1 MSMRKTILLSVFAL
15 GVLTINAQTVV
26 VKGGGFW
33 DNWSMGVQGGA
44 TMKMSGE
51 AFFKSARP
59 AFGLTLGKQWT
70 PILGM
75 DLQGMG
81 YVNTTN
87 SSTMI
92 DASDVSLI
100 GRMNLMNLF
109 AGYNGMPRPFEIET
123 VTGLGWLHHYMTGSG
138 DTDDL
143 SARVG
148 LNFNFNLGE
157 DAAWTLGIKP
167 AVVFN
172 LTGEFPDKKMA
183 FNRNHSN
190 MEILFGLTYHF
201 AGSDGNRHFTLVN
214 AVDPMA
220 IAAMNEEIN
229 DLREI
234 VVAKDVE
241 LVGLADELLMV
252 QNQLNEARNKKV
264 EASGETINIVES
276 VVAFPFNQSEVQSS
290 QMPSLEH
297 VANYLKNNPNAN
309 ITVNGYASPEGTEE
323 YNIQLSQRRAEAV
336 KNILVN
342 KYGIAANRINTIGHG
357 VGDIFSEPAWN
368 RVGICTID
376 ESE

>member
-1 MSMRKTILLSVFAL
+1 MRKTILLSVFAL
-15 GVLTINAQTVV
+15 SALTINAQTAVV
-26 VKGGGFW
+26 EGGGFW
-33 DNWSMGVQGGA
+33 DNWSMGIQGGA
-44 TMKMSGE
+44 TMKMSGTS
-51 AFFKSARP
+51 FFKSARP
-59 AFGLTLGKQWT
+59 AFGLTIGKQWT

-75 DLQGMG
+75 DIQGMG

-87 SSTMI
+87 SSTI
-92 DASDVSLI
+92 VDASDVSLI
-100 GRMNLMNLF
+100 ARMNLMNLF
-109 AGYNGMPRPFEIET
+109 AGYEGMPRPFEIET
-123 VTGLGWLHHYMTGSG
+123 VTGLGWLHHYMNGDG
-138 DTDDL
+138 DTDDM

-157 DAAWTLGIKP
+157 DAAWTFGIKP

-172 LTGEFPDKKMA
+172 LTGEYPSKKMA

-201 AGSDGNRHFTLVN
+201 ADSDGNRHFALVN
-214 AVDPMA
+214 AVDPMVL
-220 IAAMNEEIN
+220 AAMNEEIN
-229 DLREI
+229 DLREV

-276 VVAFPFNQSEVQSS
+276 VVAFPFNQSDVQSS

-297 VANYLKNNPNAN
+297 VANYLKNNPDAN

-323 YNIQLSQRRAEAV
+323 YNLQLSQRRADAV
-336 KNILVN
+336 KDILVN
-342 KYGIAANRINTIGHG
+342 KYGIEANRINAIGHG

>member
-1 MSMRKTILLSVFAL
+1 MKKTILLSVLAL
-15 GVLTINAQTVV
+15 GALTINAQTVV

-51 AFFKSARP
+51 GFFKSARP

-75 DLQGMG
+75 DIQGMG

-109 AGYNGMPRPFEIET
+109 AGYNGMPRPFEVET

-143 SARVG
+143 SARIG

-167 AVVFN
+167 AVLFN
-172 LTGEFPDKKMA
+172 LTGEYPSKKLS
-183 FNRNHSN
+183 FNRNKAN
-190 MEILFGLTYHF
+190 MEILLGLTYHF
-201 AGSDGNRHFTLVN
+201 ADEDGNRHFALVN
-214 AVDPMA
+214 AIDPLA
-220 IAAMNEEIN
+220 LAAMNEEIN
-229 DLREI
+229 DLREVI
-234 VVAKDVE
+234 VAKDVE
-241 LVGLADELLMV
+241 LVGLADELMV
-252 QNQLNEARNKKV
+252 VQDQLNEARNK
-264 EASGETINIVES
+264 EMETTGQTIKILES
-276 VVAFPFNQSEVQSS
+276 VVAFPFNQSDVQTS

-297 VANYLKNNPNAN
+297 AANYLKDNPDAK

-323 YNIQLSQRRAEAV
+323 YNLQLSQRRADAV
-336 KNILVN
+336 KNILVD
-342 KYGIAANRINTIGHG
+342 KYGIAADRINAIGHG
-357 VGDIFSEPAWN
+357 VGDVFSVPAWN

-376 ESE
+376 EVK

>member
-1 MSMRKTILLSVFAL
+1 MKKTILLSVLAL
-15 GVLTINAQTVV
+15 GALTINAQTVV

-51 AFFKSARP
+51 GFFKSARP

-75 DLQGMG
+75 DIQGMG

-109 AGYNGMPRPFEIET
+109 AGYNGIPRPFEVET

-167 AVVFN
+167 AVLFN
-172 LTGEFPDKKMA
+172 LTGEYPSKKLA
-183 FNRNHSN
+183 FNRNKAN
-190 MEILFGLTYHF
+190 MEILLGLTYHF
-201 AGSDGNRHFTLVN
+201 ADGDGNRHFALVN
-214 AVDPMA
+214 AIDPLA
-220 IAAMNEEIN
+220 LAAMNEEIN
-229 DLREI
+229 DLREVI
-234 VVAKDVE
+234 VAKDVE
-241 LVGLADELLMV
+241 LVGLADELMV
-252 QNQLNEARNKKV
+252 VQDQLNEARNKEM
-264 EASGETINIVES
+264 EATGQTIKILES
-276 VVAFPFNQSEVQSS
+276 VVAFPFNQSDVQTS

-297 VANYLKNNPNAN
+297 AANYLKDNPDAK

-323 YNIQLSQRRAEAV
+323 YNLQLSQRRADAV
-336 KNILVN
+336 KNILVD
-342 KYGIAANRINTIGHG
+342 KYGIAADRINAIGHG
-357 VGDIFSEPAWN
+357 VGDVFSVPAWN

-376 ESE
+376 EVK

>member
-1 MSMRKTILLSVFAL
+1 MKKTILLSVLAL
-15 GVLTINAQTVV
+15 GALAINAQTVV

-51 AFFKSARP
+51 GFFKSARP

-75 DLQGMG
+75 DIQGMG

-123 VTGLGWLHHYMTGSG
+123 VTGLGWLHHYMNGYG

-167 AVVFN
+167 AVLFN
-172 LTGEFPDKKMA
+172 LTGEYPSKKLA
-183 FNRNHSN
+183 FNRNKAN
-190 MEILFGLTYHF
+190 MEILLGLTYHF
-201 AGSDGNRHFTLVN
+201 ADADGNRHFALVN
-214 AVDPMA
+214 AIDPLA
-220 IAAMNEEIN
+220 LAAMNEEIN
-229 DLREI
+229 DLREVI
-234 VVAKDVE
+234 VAKDVE
-241 LVGLADELLMV
+241 LVGLADELMV
-252 QNQLNEARNKKV
+252 VQDQLNEARNKEM
-264 EASGETINIVES
+264 EATGQTIKILES
-276 VVAFPFNQSEVQSS
+276 VVAFPFNQSDVQTS

-297 VANYLKNNPNAN
+297 VANYLKDNPNAK

-323 YNIQLSQRRAEAV
+323 YNLQLSQRRADAV
-336 KNILVN
+336 KNILVD
-342 KYGIAANRINTIGHG
+342 KYGIAADRINAIGHG
-357 VGDIFSEPAWN
+357 VGDVFSVPAWN

-376 ESE
+376 EVK

>member
-1 MSMRKTILLSVFAL
+1 MKKTILLSVLAL
-15 GVLTINAQTVV
+15 GALAINAQTVV

-51 AFFKSARP
+51 GFFKSARP

-75 DLQGMG
+75 DIQGMG

-109 AGYNGMPRPFEIET
+109 AGYNGMPRPFEVET

-167 AVVFN
+167 AVLFN
-172 LTGEFPDKKMA
+172 LTGEYPSKKLA
-183 FNRNHSN
+183 FNRNKAN
-190 MEILFGLTYHF
+190 MEILLGLTYHF
-201 AGSDGNRHFTLVN
+201 ADADGNRHFALVN
-214 AVDPMA
+214 AIDPLA
-220 IAAMNEEIN
+220 LAAMNEEIN
-229 DLREI
+229 DLREVI
-234 VVAKDVE
+234 VAKDVE
-241 LVGLADELLMV
+241 LVGLADELMV
-252 QNQLNEARNKKV
+252 VQDQLNEARNKEM
-264 EASGETINIVES
+264 EATGQTIKILES
-276 VVAFPFNQSEVQSS
+276 VVAFPFNQSDVQTS

-297 VANYLKNNPNAN
+297 VANYLKDNPDAK

-323 YNIQLSQRRAEAV
+323 YNLQLSQRRADAV
-336 KNILVN
+336 KNILVD
-342 KYGIAANRINTIGHG
+342 KYGIAADRINAIGHG
-357 VGDIFSEPAWN
+357 VGDVFSVPAWN
-368 RVGICTID
+368 RVDICTID
-376 ESE
+376 EVK

>member
-1 MSMRKTILLSVFAL
+1 MRKTILLSVFAL
-15 GVLTINAQTVV
+15 GALTINAQTAVV
-26 VKGGGFW
+26 EGGGFW
-33 DNWSMGVQGGA
+33 DNWSMGIQGGA

-51 AFFKSARP
+51 GFFKSARP

-75 DLQGMG
+75 DIQGMG

-109 AGYNGMPRPFEIET
+109 AGYYGMPRPFEIET
-123 VTGLGWLHHYMTGSG
+123 VTGLGWLHHYMNGGG

-148 LNFNFNLGE
+148 LNFNFNLGD

-172 LTGEFPDKKMA
+172 LTGEYPSKKMA
-183 FNRNHSN
+183 FNRNHAD
-190 MEILFGLTYHF
+190 MEILLGLTYHF
-201 AGSDGNRHFTLVN
+201 ADGEGNRHFALMN
-214 AVDPMA
+214 AVDPIA
-220 IAAMNEEIN
+220 LAAMNEEIN
-229 DLREI
+229 DLREV

-241 LVGLADELLMV
+241 LVGLADELLTV
-252 QNQLNEARNKKV
+252 QNQLNEARNKEV
-264 EASGETINIVES
+264 EAAGQTIKILES
-276 VVAFPFNQSEVQSS
+276 VVAFPFNQSEVQAS

-297 VANYLKNNPNAN
+297 VANYLKSNPDAS

-323 YNIQLSQRRAEAV
+323 YNLQLSQRRADAV
-336 KNILVN
+336 KNILVD
-342 KYGIAANRINTIGHG
+342 KYGIAASRINAIGHG

-376 ESE
+376 EVK

>member
-1 MSMRKTILLSVFAL
+1 MRKTILLSVFAL
-15 GVLTINAQTVV
+15 STLTINAQTAVV
-26 VKGGGFW
+26 EGGGFW
-33 DNWSMGVQGGA
+33 DNWSMGIQGGA
-44 TMKMSGE
+44 TMKMSGTS
-51 AFFKSARP
+51 FFKSARP
-59 AFGLTLGKQWT
+59 AFGLTIGKQWT

-75 DLQGMG
+75 DIQGMG

-87 SSTMI
+87 SSTMV

-100 GRMNLMNLF
+100 ARMNLMNLF
-109 AGYNGMPRPFEIET
+109 AGYEGMPRPFEIET
-123 VTGLGWLHHYMTGSG
+123 VTGLGWLHHYMNGDG
-138 DTDDL
+138 DTDDM

-157 DAAWTLGIKP
+157 DAAWTFGIKP

-172 LTGEFPDKKMA
+172 LTGEYPSKKMA

-201 AGSDGNRHFTLVN
+201 ADSDGNRHFALVN
-214 AVDPMA
+214 AVDPMVL
-220 IAAMNEEIN
+220 AAMNEEIN
-229 DLREI
+229 DLREV

-276 VVAFPFNQSEVQSS
+276 VVAFPFNQSDVQSS

-297 VANYLKNNPNAN
+297 VANYLKNNPDAN

-323 YNIQLSQRRAEAV
+323 YNLQLSQRRADAV
-336 KNILVN
+336 KDILVN
-342 KYGIAANRINTIGHG
+342 KYGIEANRINAIGHG

>member
-1 MSMRKTILLSVFAL
+1 MKKTILLSVLAL
-15 GVLTINAQTVV
+15 GALAINAQTVV

-51 AFFKSARP
+51 GFFKSARP

-75 DLQGMG
+75 DIQGMG

-109 AGYNGMPRPFEIET
+109 AGYNGMPRPFEVET

-167 AVVFN
+167 AVLFN
-172 LTGEFPDKKMA
+172 LTGEYPSKKLA
-183 FNRNHSN
+183 FNRNKAN
-190 MEILFGLTYHF
+190 MEILLGLTYHF
-201 AGSDGNRHFTLVN
+201 ADGDGNRHFTLVN
-214 AVDPMA
+214 AIDPLA
-220 IAAMNEEIN
+220 LAAMNEEIN
-229 DLREI
+229 DLREVI
-234 VVAKDVE
+234 VAKDVE
-241 LVGLADELLMV
+241 LVGLADELMV
-252 QNQLNEARNKKV
+252 VQDQLNEARNKEM
-264 EASGETINIVES
+264 EATGQTIKILES
-276 VVAFPFNQSEVQSS
+276 VVAFPFNQSDVQTS

-297 VANYLKNNPNAN
+297 VANYLKDNPDAK

-323 YNIQLSQRRAEAV
+323 YNLQLSQRRADAV
-336 KNILVN
+336 KNILVD
-342 KYGIAANRINTIGHG
+342 KYGIAADRINAIGHG
-357 VGDIFSEPAWN
+357 VGDVFSVPAWN

-376 ESE
+376 EVK

>member
-1 MSMRKTILLSVFAL
+1 MKKTILLSVLAL
-15 GVLTINAQTVV
+15 GALTINAQTVV

-51 AFFKSARP
+51 GFFKSARP

-75 DLQGMG
+75 DIQGMG

-109 AGYNGMPRPFEIET
+109 AGYNGMPRPFEVET

-143 SARVG
+143 SARIG

-167 AVVFN
+167 AVLFN
-172 LTGEFPDKKMA
+172 LTGEYPSKKLA
-183 FNRNHSN
+183 FNRNKAN
-190 MEILFGLTYHF
+190 MEILLGLTYHF
-201 AGSDGNRHFTLVN
+201 ADGDGNRHFTLVN
-214 AVDPMA
+214 AIDPLA
-220 IAAMNEEIN
+220 LAAMNEEIN
-229 DLREI
+229 DLREVI
-234 VVAKDVE
+234 VAKDVE
-241 LVGLADELLMV
+241 LVGLADELMV
-252 QNQLNEARNKKV
+252 VQDQLNEARNK
-264 EASGETINIVES
+264 EMETTGQTIKILES
-276 VVAFPFNQSEVQSS
+276 VVAFPFNQSDVQTS

-297 VANYLKNNPNAN
+297 VANYLKDNPDAK

-323 YNIQLSQRRAEAV
+323 YNLQLSQRRADAV
-336 KNILVN
+336 KNILVD
-342 KYGIAANRINTIGHG
+342 KYGIAADRINAIGHG
-357 VGDIFSEPAWN
+357 VGDVFSVPAWN

-376 ESE
+376 EVK

>member
-1 MSMRKTILLSVFAL
+1 MKKTILLSVFAL
-15 GVLTINAQTVV
+15 GALTINAQTVV
-26 VKGGGFW
+26 VDGGFW
-33 DNWSMGVQGGA
+33 DNWSMGIQGEA

-51 AFFKSARP
+51 GFFKSARP

-75 DLQGMG
+75 DIQGMG

-109 AGYNGMPRPFEIET
+109 AGYYGVPRPFEIET
-123 VTGLGWLHHYMTGSG
+123 VTGLGWLHHYMNGSG

-172 LTGEFPDKKMA
+172 LTGEYPNKKMA
-183 FNRNHSN
+183 FNRDHAN
-190 MEILFGLTYHF
+190 MEILLGLTYHF
-201 AGSDGNRHFTLVN
+201 ADGEGNRHFAMVN
-214 AVDPMA
+214 AIEPIA
-220 IAAMNEEIN
+220 LAAMNEEIN
-229 DLREI
+229 GLREV

-241 LVGLADELLMV
+241 LVGLADELLVV
-252 QNQLNEARNKKV
+252 QNQLNEARNKEV
-264 EASGETINIVES
+264 EAAGQTIKILES
-276 VVAFPFNQSEVQSS
+276 VVAFPFNQSDVQAS

-297 VANYLKNNPNAN
+297 VANYLKDNPDAS

-323 YNIQLSQRRAEAV
+323 YNLQLSQRRADAV
-336 KNILVN
+336 KNILVD
-342 KYGIAANRINTIGHG
+342 KYGIAASRINAIGHG

-376 ESE
+376 EVK

>member
-1 MSMRKTILLSVFAL
+1 MKKTILLSVLAL
-15 GVLTINAQTVV
+15 GALAINAQTVV

-51 AFFKSARP
+51 GFFKSARP

-75 DLQGMG
+75 DIQGMG

-109 AGYNGMPRPFEIET
+109 AGYNGMPRPFEVET

-167 AVVFN
+167 AVLFN
-172 LTGEFPDKKMA
+172 LTGEYPSKKLA
-183 FNRNHSN
+183 FNRNKAN
-190 MEILFGLTYHF
+190 MEILLGLTYHF
-201 AGSDGNRHFTLVN
+201 ADADGNRHFALVN
-214 AVDPMA
+214 AIDPLA
-220 IAAMNEEIN
+220 LAAMNEEIN
-229 DLREI
+229 DLREVI
-234 VVAKDVE
+234 VAKDVE
-241 LVGLADELLMV
+241 LVGLADELMV
-252 QNQLNEARNKKV
+252 VQDQLNEARNKEM
-264 EASGETINIVES
+264 EATGQTIKILES
-276 VVAFPFNQSEVQSS
+276 VVAFPFNQSDVQTS

-297 VANYLKNNPNAN
+297 VANYLKENPNAN

-323 YNIQLSQRRAEAV
+323 YNLQLSQRRADAV

-342 KYGIAANRINTIGHG
+342 KYGIAADRINAIGHG
-357 VGDIFSEPAWN
+357 VGDVFSVPAWN

-376 ESE
+376 EVK

>member
-1 MSMRKTILLSVFAL
+1 MKKTILLSVLAL
-15 GVLTINAQTVV
+15 GALAINAQTVV

-51 AFFKSARP
+51 GFFKSARP

-75 DLQGMG
+75 DIQGMG

-109 AGYNGMPRPFEIET
+109 AGYNGMPRPFEVET

-143 SARVG
+143 SARIG

-167 AVVFN
+167 AVLFN
-172 LTGEFPDKKMA
+172 LTGEYPSKKLA
-183 FNRNHSN
+183 FNRNKAN
-190 MEILFGLTYHF
+190 MEILLGLTYHF
-201 AGSDGNRHFTLVN
+201 ADEDGNRHFALVN
-214 AVDPMA
+214 AIDPLA
-220 IAAMNEEIN
+220 LAAMNEEIN
-229 DLREI
+229 DLREVI
-234 VVAKDVE
+234 VAKDVE
-241 LVGLADELLMV
+241 LVGLADELMV
-252 QNQLNEARNKKV
+252 VQDQLNEARNKEI
-264 EASGETINIVES
+264 EATGQTIKILES
-276 VVAFPFNQSEVQSS
+276 VVAFPFNQSDVQTS

-297 VANYLKNNPNAN
+297 VANYLKDNPDAK

-323 YNIQLSQRRAEAV
+323 YNLQLSQRRADAV
-336 KNILVN
+336 KNILVD
-342 KYGIAANRINTIGHG
+342 KYGIAADRINAIGHG
-357 VGDIFSEPAWN
+357 VGDVFSVPAWN

-376 ESE
+376 EVK

>member
-1 MSMRKTILLSVFAL
+1 MKKTILLSVFAL
-15 GVLTINAQTVV
+15 GALTINAQTVV
-26 VKGGGFW
+26 VEGGGFW

-51 AFFKSARP
+51 GFFKSARP

-75 DLQGMG
+75 DIQGMG

-109 AGYNGMPRPFEIET
+109 AGYNGMPRPFEVET
-123 VTGLGWLHHYMTGSG
+123 VTGLGWLHHYMNGNG

-172 LTGEFPDKKMA
+172 LTGEYPSKKMA
-183 FNRNHSN
+183 FNKNHAN
-190 MEILFGLTYHF
+190 MEILLGLTYHF
-201 AGSDGNRHFTLVN
+201 ADGDGNRHFALVN

-220 IAAMNEEIN
+220 LAAMNEEIN
-229 DLREI
+229 DLREVI
-234 VVAKDVE
+234 VAKDVE
-241 LVGLADELLMV
+241 LVGLADELMTV
-252 QNQLNEARNKKV
+252 QEQLNEARNKEM
-264 EASGETINIVES
+264 EATGQTIKILES
-276 VVAFPFNQSEVQSS
+276 VVAFPFNQSDVQTS

-297 VANYLKNNPNAN
+297 VANYLKGNPDAN

-323 YNIQLSQRRAEAV
+323 YNLQLSQRRADAV
-336 KNILVN
+336 KNILVD
-342 KYGIAANRINTIGHG
+342 KYGIAVDRINAVGHG
-357 VGDIFSEPAWN
+357 VGDIFSVPAWN

-376 ESE
+376 EVK

>member
-1 MSMRKTILLSVFAL
+1 MKKTILLSVLAL
-15 GVLTINAQTVV
+15 GALAINAQTVV

-51 AFFKSARP
+51 GFFKSARP

-75 DLQGMG
+75 DIQGMG

-109 AGYNGMPRPFEIET
+109 AGYNGMPRPFEVET

-143 SARVG
+143 SARIG

-167 AVVFN
+167 AVLFN
-172 LTGEFPDKKMA
+172 LTGEYPSKKLA
-183 FNRNHSN
+183 FNRNKAN
-190 MEILFGLTYHF
+190 MEILLGLTYHF
-201 AGSDGNRHFTLVN
+201 ADEDGNRHFALVN
-214 AVDPMA
+214 AIDPLA
-220 IAAMNEEIN
+220 LAAMNEEIN
-229 DLREI
+229 DLREVI
-234 VVAKDVE
+234 VAKDVE
-241 LVGLADELLMV
+241 LVGLADELMV
-252 QNQLNEARNKKV
+252 VQDQLNEARNK
-264 EASGETINIVES
+264 EMETTGQTIKILES
-276 VVAFPFNQSEVQSS
+276 VVAFPFNQSDVQTS
-290 QMPSLEH
+290 QMPGLEH
-297 VANYLKNNPNAN
+297 AANYLKDNPDAK

-323 YNIQLSQRRAEAV
+323 YNLQLSQRRADAV
-336 KNILVN
+336 KNILVD
-342 KYGIAANRINTIGHG
+342 KYGIAADRINAIGHG
-357 VGDIFSEPAWN
+357 VGDVFSVPAWN

-376 ESE
+376 EVK

>member
-1 MSMRKTILLSVFAL
+1 MRKTILLSVFAL
-15 GVLTINAQTVV
+15 SALTINAQTAVV
-26 VKGGGFW
+26 EGGGFW
-33 DNWSMGVQGGA
+33 DNWSMGIQGGA
-44 TMKMSGE
+44 TMKMSGTG
-51 AFFKSARP
+51 FFKSARP
-59 AFGLTLGKQWT
+59 AFGLTVGKQWT
-70 PILGM
+70 PILGI
-75 DLQGMG
+75 DIQGMG

-87 SSTMI
+87 STTMV

-100 GRMNLMNLF
+100 ARMNLMNLF
-109 AGYNGMPRPFEIET
+109 AGYEGMPRPFEIET
-123 VTGLGWLHHYMTGSG
+123 VTGLGWLHHYMNGGG
-138 DTDDL
+138 DADDM

-157 DAAWTLGIKP
+157 DAVWTFGIKP

-172 LTGEFPDKKMA
+172 LTGEYPSKKVA

-201 AGSDGNRHFTLVN
+201 ADSDGNRHFALIN
-214 AVDPMA
+214 AVDPMVL
-220 IAAMNEEIN
+220 AAMNEEIN
-229 DLREI
+229 DLREV

-241 LVGLADELLMV
+241 LVGLADELLIV

-276 VVAFPFNQSEVQSS
+276 VVAFPFNQSDVQSS

-297 VANYLKNNPNAN
+297 VANYLKNNPDAN

-323 YNIQLSQRRAEAV
+323 YNLQLSQRRADAV
-336 KNILVN
+336 KDILVN
-342 KYGIAANRINTIGHG
+342 KYGIEANRINAIGHG

>member
-1 MSMRKTILLSVFAL
+1 MKKTILLSVLAL
-15 GVLTINAQTVV
+15 GALAINAQTVV

-51 AFFKSARP
+51 GFFKSARP

-70 PILGM
+70 PILGI
-75 DLQGMG
+75 DIQGMG

-109 AGYNGMPRPFEIET
+109 AGYNGMPRPFEVET

-167 AVVFN
+167 AVLFN
-172 LTGEFPDKKMA
+172 LTGEYPSKKLA
-183 FNRNHSN
+183 FNRNKAN
-190 MEILFGLTYHF
+190 MEILLGLTYHF
-201 AGSDGNRHFTLVN
+201 ADEDGNRHFALVN
-214 AVDPMA
+214 AIDPLA
-220 IAAMNEEIN
+220 LAAMNEEIN
-229 DLREI
+229 DLREVI
-234 VVAKDVE
+234 VAKDVE
-241 LVGLADELLMV
+241 LVGLADELMV
-252 QNQLNEARNKKV
+252 VQDQLNEARNKEM
-264 EASGETINIVES
+264 EATGQTIKILES
-276 VVAFPFNQSEVQSS
+276 VVAFPFNQSDVQTS

-297 VANYLKNNPNAN
+297 AANYLKDNPDAK

-323 YNIQLSQRRAEAV
+323 YNLQLSQRRADAV
-336 KNILVN
+336 KNILVD
-342 KYGIAANRINTIGHG
+342 KYGIAADRINAIGHG
-357 VGDIFSEPAWN
+357 VGDVFSVPAWN

-376 ESE
+376 EVK

>member
-1 MSMRKTILLSVFAL
+1 MRKTILLSVFAL
-15 GVLTINAQTVV
+15 SVLTINAQTVV

-51 AFFKSARP
+51 GFFKSARP

-75 DLQGMG
+75 DIQGMG

-109 AGYNGMPRPFEIET
+109 AGYNGMPRPFEVET

-167 AVVFN
+167 AVLFN
-172 LTGEFPDKKMA
+172 LTGEYPSKKLA
-183 FNRNHSN
+183 FNRNKAN
-190 MEILFGLTYHF
+190 MEILLGLTYHF
-201 AGSDGNRHFTLVN
+201 ADGDGNRHFTLVN
-214 AVDPMA
+214 AIDPLA
-220 IAAMNEEIN
+220 LAAMNEEIN
-229 DLREI
+229 DLREVI
-234 VVAKDVE
+234 VAKDVE
-241 LVGLADELLMV
+241 LVGLADELMV
-252 QNQLNEARNKKV
+252 VQDQLNEARNKEM
-264 EASGETINIVES
+264 EATGQTIKILES
-276 VVAFPFNQSEVQSS
+276 VVAFPFNQSDVQTS

-297 VANYLKNNPNAN
+297 AANYLKDNPDAK

-323 YNIQLSQRRAEAV
+323 YNLQLSQRRADAV
-336 KNILVN
+336 KNILVD
-342 KYGIAANRINTIGHG
+342 KYGIAADRINAIGHG
-357 VGDIFSEPAWN
+357 VGDVFSVPAWN

-376 ESE
+376 EVK

>member
-1 MSMRKTILLSVFAL
+1 MKKTILLSVLAL
-15 GVLTINAQTVV
+15 GALTINAQTVV

-51 AFFKSARP
+51 GFFKSARP

-70 PILGM
+70 PILGI
-75 DLQGMG
+75 DIQGMG

-109 AGYNGMPRPFEIET
+109 AGYNGMPRPFEVET

-143 SARVG
+143 SARIG

-167 AVVFN
+167 AVLFN
-172 LTGEFPDKKMA
+172 LTGEYPGKKIA
-183 FNRNHSN
+183 FNRNKAN
-190 MEILFGLTYHF
+190 MEILLGLTYHF
-201 AGSDGNRHFTLVN
+201 ADGDGNRHFALVN
-214 AVDPMA
+214 AIDPLA
-220 IAAMNEEIN
+220 LAAMNEEIN
-229 DLREI
+229 DLREVI
-234 VVAKDVE
+234 VAKDVE
-241 LVGLADELLMV
+241 LVGLADELMV
-252 QNQLNEARNKKV
+252 VQDQLNEARNKEM
-264 EASGETINIVES
+264 EATGQTIKILES
-276 VVAFPFNQSEVQSS
+276 VVAFPFNQSDVQTS

-297 VANYLKNNPNAN
+297 AANYLKDNPDAK

-323 YNIQLSQRRAEAV
+323 YNLQLSQRRADAV
-336 KNILVN
+336 KNILVD
-342 KYGIAANRINTIGHG
+342 KYGIAADRINAIGHG
-357 VGDIFSEPAWN
+357 VGDVFSVPAWN

-376 ESE
+376 EVK